1 MKVDVRFVK
10 EVVKRYLERIEGEE
24 YRNIFARIV
33 EVERKLRRAYADI
46 VNKVILPALTEEELT
61 ARAPWRLIYDRL
73 EEGYVESDDEAR
85 RILLRKY
92 GSAKKAV
99 KALLKE
105 HVAEGVGDFDI
116 LYHILREMYVEKG
129 GDERKLEEGE
139 RKVKELEE
147 ERRRLEEEK
156 CAIAPFRRFDVVTLE
171 GLVALIAVV
180 HGIIEDV
187 EKEQRR
193 EG

>member
-1 MKVDVRFVK
+1 MKVDARFVK
-10 EVVKRYLERIEGEE
+10 EVVKRYLERIESEE
-24 YRNIFARIV
+24 YRNISARIV

-92 GSAKKAV
+92 GSVKKAV

-116 LYHILREMYVEKG
+116 LYHILREMYVERG
-129 GDERKLEEGE
+129 
-139 RKVKELEE
+139 
-147 ERRRLEEEK
+147 
-156 CAIAPFRRFDVVTLE
+156 
-171 GLVALIAVV
+171 
-180 HGIIEDV
+180 
-187 EKEQRR
+187 
-193 EG
+193 